1 MIIIRIDIVT
11 DIETLGRRTD
21 STIIQ
26 LSAVAFDLYG
36 DKIIDSFDKMI
47 DIEKETMVVD
57 GCTVKWWLN
66 TDKELLS
73 KIILS
78 EESIPINQ
86 AIRDFRDW
94 IDKMDNINYDN
105 KNTYL
110 WGNGI
115 LFDNKMIQAQ
125 MAKHNLQYPIF
136 YKNDRDMRTIL
147 ELASLKSG
155 LSESYIKNLC
165 KRDELHEHNA
175 LDDCLFQIDVIR
187 KCYNIIMDKE

>member
-1 MIIIRIDIVT
+1 MRDRIDIVV
-11 DIETLGRRTD
+11 DIETLGTKTN

-26 LSAVAFDLYG
+26 LSAVAFNITNDEICE
-36 DKIIDSFDKMI
+36 KFDEYV
-47 DIEKETMVVD
+47 DIEKENMVVD
-57 GCTVKWWLN
+57 GSTIKWWLN

-73 KIILS
+73 EILLNQRCL
-78 EESIPINQ
+78 PI
-86 AIRDFRDW
+86 
-94 IDKMDNINYDN
+94 DNVIKHFYNWVNCKDRSDPDN
-105 KNTYL
+105 RKTYL

-125 MAKHNLQYPIF
+125 MEKHNLQYPIF

-155 LSESYIKNLC
+155 LSENYIKDLC
-165 KRDELHEHNA
+165 KREDLHEHNA

-187 KCYNIIMDKE
+187 KCYSIIMDKI